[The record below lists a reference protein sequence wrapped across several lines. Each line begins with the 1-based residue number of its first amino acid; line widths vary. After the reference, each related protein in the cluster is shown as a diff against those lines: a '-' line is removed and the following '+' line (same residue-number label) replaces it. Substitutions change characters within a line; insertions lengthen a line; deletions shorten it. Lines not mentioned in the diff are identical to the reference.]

1 MVWCGSCEAL
11 FGNKRFILNEIG
23 VILVIRNLFSLN
35 MGSLTGD
42 VRQVYVDIDLSN
54 DNSLIHAARNPNF
67 FQVKTWQIL

>member
-11 FGNKRFILNEIG
+11 FGNKRFILNEIV
-23 VILVIRNLFSLN
+23 VILVIRNPFSLN
-35 MGSLTGD
+35 LGSLTVD

>member
-11 FGNKRFILNEIG
+11 FGNKRFILNKIV